1 VSAEDYAH
9 GRADAAADIRAVAAT
24 KDRKRPLRKDAEVAT
39 DFADDMEWAAMVAE
53 GFIRVTVDEAGESG
67 VLTPTIITVDGKPF
81 RCQCGANVFTHDSA
95 TDEYTCN
102 GCGRVYKEE
111 Q

>member
-1 VSAEDYAH
+1 VSTEAYQQ
-9 GRADAAADIRAVAAT
+9 GRVDAAADIRAVAAN

-39 DFADDMEWAAMVAE
+39 DFADDMEWAAMIAE
-53 GFIRVTVDEAGESG
+53 GFVRVAVDEAGESG
-67 VLTPTIITVDGKPF
+67 VLTPTIITVNGAPF

-102 GCGRVYKEE
+102 GCGMVYKEE

>member
-1 VSAEDYAH
+1 MSAEDYAH

-39 DFADDMEWAAMVAE
+39 DFADDMEWAAMIAE
-53 GFIRVTVDEAGESG
+53 GFVRVEPEVG
-67 VLTPTIITVDGKPF
+67 VLTPTILTVGGAPF

-102 GCGRVYKEE
+102 GCRMVYKETDD
-111 Q
+111 